1 MVILKQAVMA
11 VQDVHEQEDIS
22 DKVKEILSGSSK
34 FKAITVS
41 KEVEPVIDPGTLLL
55 TDLQPVDIKEF
66 K

>member
-1 MVILKQAVMA
+1 MVILNQAIMA
-11 VQDVHEQEDIS
+11 VQDVQEQENAL

-34 FKAITVS
+34 FKTITVS